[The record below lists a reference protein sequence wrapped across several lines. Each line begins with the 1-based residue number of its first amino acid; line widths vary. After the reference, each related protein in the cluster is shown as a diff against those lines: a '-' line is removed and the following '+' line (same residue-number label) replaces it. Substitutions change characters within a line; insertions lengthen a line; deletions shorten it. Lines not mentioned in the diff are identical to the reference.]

1 MPFGV
6 TFAQTEIFVSQF
18 RRLQLD
24 DEDLQSLER
33 MLAETWESDAPHGR
47 CSKNQV
53 RTTVA
58 SPWQTRFVARLLRL
72 VSGLLP
78 DRDVFDLHKE
88 REGHSHPRRREGL
101 PYDGQQDEGIAR
113 EVATMRKRPR
123 HRKFGKQLLASMEQ
137 MAEALESGNLSRLTV
152 RNVQLPE
159 DPSSY
164 DARRVRETRD
174 RLNVSQLVFARLLGV
189 SVVLSQSWEQG
200 VRKPSKLACR
210 LLDEINANP
219 DYWRRKLTAA

>member
-1 MPFGV
+1 
-6 TFAQTEIFVSQF
+6 
-18 RRLQLD
+18 
-24 DEDLQSLER
+24 
-33 MLAETWESDAPHGR
+33 
-47 CSKNQV
+47 
-53 RTTVA
+53 
-58 SPWQTRFVARLLRL
+58 
-72 VSGLLP
+72 
-78 DRDVFDLHKE
+78 
-88 REGHSHPRRREGL
+88 
-101 PYDGQQDEGIAR
+101 
-113 EVATMRKRPR
+113 MRKRPR
-123 HRKFGKQLLASMEQ
+123 HSKFGKQLLASMEQ

-159 DPSSY
+159 DPSPY

-200 VRKPSKLACR
+200 GRKPSKLACR